1 MKEYKKKKIK
11 EIKEKKLELEEGNN
25 YYSKIIKHI
34 DGELTFNRAI
44 KRIYLSK
51 NNSTKDNFLNNKI
64 NNFLSKKCNFKK
76 QEHNKNYTNKLN
88 KIINDDKKKYI
99 DGIFRLNKISRIKR
113 LSYLPQISPYI
124 YSNNTAISIDYNK
137 ANEMGARGFR
147 SLCNNE
153 SDSIKEILFA
163 YNDDNYKNIED
174 YNTCLYFNNI
184 NDKLKEIN
192 NKNEN
197 ITDNEEEKK
206 FNSDTTR
213 YGNEIKNIFDKNYI
227 EKKKISKTDIL
238 LKNKL
243 ERIKIRNKKVN
254 KILFQYKN
262 KYYNKN
268 VDNRI
273 YKINYKAIE
282 KHIPYTKLNS
292 KSKRIFPERFIK
304 KYSNFSNYDYTNE
317 KNKIKN
323 KMLKKN
329 ISNKMLCSSF
339 SLNSPEK
346 NYKKNKITNV
356 IYNMKNIYIT
366 KESINLS
373 NDYNI
378 SFIHNKT
385 DINNVINYIDSN

>member
-11 EIKEKKLELEEGNN
+11 EIEEKKLELEEGN
-25 YYSKIIKHI
+25 YFSKIIKHI
-34 DGELTFNRAI
+34 DGELTFDRAI
-44 KRIYLSK
+44 KRIYLNK
-51 NNSTKDNFLNNKI
+51 NNSTKDNFLNDKYHKI
-64 NNFLSKKCNFKK
+64 LSKKCNTKK
-76 QEHNKNYTNKLN
+76 QENNKIYTNKLN
-88 KIINDDKKKYI
+88 NNINDDKKKYV

-153 SDSIKEILFA
+153 SDSIKEILLA
-163 YNDDNYKNIED
+163 YNDDNYKNIYD

-197 ITDNEEEKK
+197 IADNGEEKK
-206 FNSDTTR
+206 FYSDTTR
-213 YGNEIKNIFDKNYI
+213 YDNEIKNIFDKNYI
-227 EKKKISKTDIL
+227 EKKKITKTDIL

-282 KHIPYTKLNS
+282 KHVPYTKLNT
-292 KSKRIFPERFIK
+292 KSKRIFPESFIK
-304 KYSNFSNYDYTNE
+304 KYNNFTSYDYINE

-346 NYKKNKITNV
+346 NYKKNKISNV

-366 KESINLS
+366 KENSNLS
-373 NDYNI
+373 NDDNI

-385 DINNVINYIDSN
+385 DINNVINYIDNN

>member
-1 MKEYKKKKIK
+1 MK
-11 EIKEKKLELEEGNN
+11 
-25 YYSKIIKHI
+25 
-34 DGELTFNRAI
+34 
-44 KRIYLSK
+44 
-51 NNSTKDNFLNNKI
+51 
-64 NNFLSKKCNFKK
+64 
-76 QEHNKNYTNKLN
+76 
-88 KIINDDKKKYI
+88 
-99 DGIFRLNKISRIKR
+99 
-113 LSYLPQISPYI
+113 
-124 YSNNTAISIDYNK
+124 
-137 ANEMGARGFR
+137 
-147 SLCNNE
+147 
-153 SDSIKEILFA
+153 
-163 YNDDNYKNIED
+163 
-174 YNTCLYFNNI
+174 
-184 NDKLKEIN
+184 
-192 NKNEN
+192 
-197 ITDNEEEKK
+197 EKK

-304 KYSNFSNYDYTNE
+304 KYSNFSNNYYTNE

-329 ISNKMLCSSF
+329 ISNKMLFSSF
-339 SLNSPEK
+339 SINSPQK
-346 NYKKNKITNV
+346 NYKKNKINNV
-356 IYNMKNIYIT
+356 IYNIKNIYIT
-366 KESINLS
+366 KECINLS